1 MVQQVAKCFSF
12 GWFIINFGISASAG
26 SKQDLSMHTLP
37 AAKQEI
43 IDFLQWYI
51 EVGCDDLIDE
61 QPLNRFALSAER
73 AVRAE
78 PVAYEAAETN
88 QPNAHPSVDIP
99 APVRAQA
106 PHKTQA
112 HAPQEGRARAP
123 QQTMAQ
129 PQVFAQSIPP
139 LAAPNLAEIASLSDL
154 RDALSNFDGSSLKK
168 MAKNM
173 VFSDGNPESRVMLIG
188 EAPGR
193 EEDQQAKPFIGP
205 SGQLLDKML
214 AHIGLDRSTV
224 YIANLIPWRPPGDRT
239 PSSDEVALFLPFL
252 MRHIELVSPDII
264 VAVGGTA
271 AKALLNSPTGI
282 TKLRGQWSSL
292 PCAGRDIPILP
303 MFHPAFLL
311 RTPAR
316 KAEAWADLCALRA
329 KLASQVT
336 A

>member
-1 MVQQVAKCFSF
+1 
-12 GWFIINFGISASAG
+12 
-26 SKQDLSMHTLP
+26 MHTHP
-37 AAKQEI
+37 ATKHEI

-51 EVGCDDLIDE
+51 EMGCDDLISE
-61 QPLNRFALSAER
+61 QPLNRFALSVQPE
-73 AVRAE
+73 VSPE
-78 PVAYEAAETN
+78 PAAYEAPETN
-88 QPNAHPSVDIP
+88 QPNAYAPVDLP
-99 APVRAQA
+99 APVQARAPQITRAQA
-106 PHKTQA
+106 PQN
-112 HAPQEGRARAP
+112 
-123 QQTMAQ
+123 TMAQ
-129 PQVFAQSIPP
+129 PQVFAQSIPT
-139 LAAPNLAEIASLSDL
+139 LAAPNLAEVTSLSDL
-154 RDALSNFDGSSLKK
+154 REVLSNFDGSSLKK

-193 EEDQQAKPFIGP
+193 EEDRQAKPFIGP

-214 AHIGLDRSTV
+214 AHIGLDRRTV

-292 PCAGRDIPILP
+292 HCAGRDIPILP

-329 KLASQVT
+329 KLASQVMV
-336 A
+336 

>member
-1 MVQQVAKCFSF
+1 
-12 GWFIINFGISASAG
+12 
-26 SKQDLSMHTLP
+26 MHTLP

-73 AVRAE
+73 EVRAE
-78 PVAYEAAETN
+78 RAVSAQPLAYQAPETN

-112 HAPQEGRARAP
+112 QAPQEARAQAPHKTQAQAP

-193 EEDQQAKPFIGP
+193 EEDRQAKPFTGP